1 MKKILLFM
9 CILCTMSSCGSDDP
23 VIDDPINPEQPE
35 NPNEPDIQIKR
46 IKSMTINYSLE
57 NVFKAV
63 LFSYDT
69 QNRVSEIT
77 MEGIGEDIDYWKC
90 TLVYEKDQLHL
101 KFTDKQEKEIED
113 LPNVT
118 FNLNKEGFV
127 CSSASDWW
135 LFEGSDNFRLEYED
149 GRLKQAI
156 IYQDENLQEEN
167 HKEICYW
174 EKGNLYS
181 VRDNY
186 DTYNFY
192 YTNSENKVGIMPN
205 MLTEDCRSL
214 PNNICTYDPDI
225 SLDFLL
231 CYCGIYGK
239 TSAQSV
245 NHAKQDDTTCL
256 FSYKFDEE
264 GYPISFTCSD
274 GGSGGW
280 ENFDVHIQYMDL

>member
-118 FNLNKEGFV
+118 FNLNKEGL
-127 CSSASDWW
+127 SK
-135 LFEGSDNFRLEYED
+135 L
-149 GRLKQAI
+149 
-156 IYQDENLQEEN
+156 
-167 HKEICYW
+167 
-174 EKGNLYS
+174 
-181 VRDNY
+181 
-186 DTYNFY
+186 
-192 YTNSENKVGIMPN
+192 
-205 MLTEDCRSL
+205 
-214 PNNICTYDPDI
+214 
-225 SLDFLL
+225 
-231 CYCGIYGK
+231 
-239 TSAQSV
+239 
-245 NHAKQDDTTCL
+245 
-256 FSYKFDEE
+256 
-264 GYPISFTCSD
+264 
-274 GGSGGW
+274 
-280 ENFDVHIQYMDL
+280 